1 MDALVLPLALLSVLC
16 LPAVVAALI
25 CADEMIDRLTARL
38 VARRRARRERRTV
51 ARLEQDAGPGAITS
65 ARAVAGPFRQVP
77 IEQLAAD
84 LRRLAVQRRYL
95 GSESLLWRSAFA
107 QAYDDRLRMA
117 SQSLGIA
124 QHLDELAGFDLDIE
138 RIRVEGELAAAG
150 LMLPAATT
158 WQRREPR

>member
-16 LPAVVAALI
+16 LPAAVAALI
-25 CADEMIDRLTARL
+25 CADEMIDRVTARL

-51 ARLEQDAGPGAITS
+51 DRLEQVAGLTGPGPATDAG
-65 ARAVAGPFRQVP
+65 RVP

-107 QAYDDRLRMA
+107 QAYDERLRMA
-117 SQSLGIA
+117 SRSLGIP
-124 QHLDELAGFDLDIE
+124 QHLDDLAGFDLDIE